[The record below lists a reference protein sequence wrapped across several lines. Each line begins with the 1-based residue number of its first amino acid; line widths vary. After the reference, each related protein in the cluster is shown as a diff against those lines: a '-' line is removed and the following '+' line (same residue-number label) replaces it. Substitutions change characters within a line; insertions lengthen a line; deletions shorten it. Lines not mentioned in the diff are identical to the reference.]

1 MPLPQLQRLICDRR
15 LGLLQATL
23 FTLAL
28 MASPPLT
35 AGQSPGQ
42 PASYGDGMGRFAEEM
57 AGRHG
62 LDPGHVRSL
71 LDRGIYRQQIID
83 AMERPYEAKPWHR
96 YRRLFLTPERVTG
109 GLAFWRDNAE
119 ILARAEETYG
129 VAPELIVAILG
140 VETNYGRRLGDH
152 RALDALTTL
161 GFSYPKRADFFRGE
175 LEQLLLLSLEG
186 QVDVAAATGSY
197 AGALGKP
204 QFIPSSYRAY
214 AVDFDGDGKRDLWGS
229 NADVIGSVANYLRR
243 HGWEPGAPVALLARV
258 SASAPPQHGVA
269 EKKPVAPNTTL
280 DRLRSAGVDWQE
292 PIGGDT
298 PATLVRLD
306 GPEDEYWVALQNFYV
321 ITRYNHSNLYA
332 MAAYQ
337 LSQEIRRRYREGTE

>member
-1 MPLPQLQRLICDRR
+1 M
-15 LGLLQATL
+15 
-23 FTLAL
+23 
-28 MASPPLT
+28 
-35 AGQSPGQ
+35 PGQ
-42 PASYGDGMGRFAEEM
+42 PASYGAGLARFAEEM
-57 AGRHG
+57 VQRHG
-62 LDPGHVRSL
+62 VALERVRSL
-71 LDRGIYRQQIID
+71 LDRGIYRQEIID

-96 YRRLFLTPERVTG
+96 YRRLFLTPERITG
-109 GLAFWRDNAE
+109 GIAFWRDNAA
-119 ILARAEETYG
+119 ILARAEEAYG

-186 QVDVAAATGSY
+186 QVDAAGAVGSY

-229 NADVIGSVANYLRR
+229 NADVIGSMANYFSR
-243 HGWEPGAPVALLARV
+243 HGWQRGAPVAFRARV
-258 SASAPPQHGVA
+258 PSVPPRDLGVA
-269 EKKPVAPNTTL
+269 GKKPVAPNTTV
-280 DRLRSAGVDWQE
+280 DWLRSAGVEWQE
-292 PIGGDT
+292 PVGGDT

-332 MAAYQ
+332 MAAHQ
-337 LSQEIRRRYREGTE
+337 LSQEIKGRYREGT

>member
-1 MPLPQLQRLICDRR
+1 MPFLQPQQPIHDPQ
-15 LGLLQATL
+15 LGLLRAPL
-23 FTLAL
+23 LSLAL
-28 MASPPLT
+28 LICSPLT
-35 AGQSPGQ
+35 AGQPPGQ
-42 PASYGDGMGRFAEEM
+42 PTSYGDGRVRFAAEM
-57 AGRHG
+57 AERHG
-62 LDPGHVRSL
+62 LDIGHVRLL
-71 LDRGIYRQQIID
+71 LDRGIYRQEIID

-96 YRRLFLTPERVTG
+96 YRRLFLTPERISG
-109 GLAFWRDNAE
+109 GLAFWRENAE

-129 VAPELIVAILG
+129 VAPEIIVAILG
-140 VETNYGRRLGDH
+140 VETNYGARLGEH

-161 GFSYPKRADFFRGE
+161 GFSYPKRADFFRSE

-186 QVDVAAATGSY
+186 QVDAAAATGSY

-229 NADVIGSVANYLRR
+229 NADVIGSVANYFRR
-243 HGWEPGAPVALLARV
+243 HGWVPASPVALRARV
-258 SASAPPQHGVA
+258 PGSAPAQHGVA
-269 EKKPVAPNTTL
+269 EKTPVAPNTTL

-292 PIGGDT
+292 PIGGDI

-306 GPEDEYWVALQNFYV
+306 GSEDEYWVALQNFYV

-332 MAAYQ
+332 LAAYQ
-337 LSQEIRRRYREGTE
+337 LSQEIKGRYRQGA